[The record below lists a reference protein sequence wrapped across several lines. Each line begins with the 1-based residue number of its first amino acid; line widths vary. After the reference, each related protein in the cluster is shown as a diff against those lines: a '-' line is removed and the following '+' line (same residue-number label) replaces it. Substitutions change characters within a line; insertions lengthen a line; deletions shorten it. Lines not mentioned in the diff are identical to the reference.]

1 MDLNEGKIWS
11 EKEKIFCKFQSRLS
25 RSLYPN
31 TYNIH
36 SILLYTLNDLVKE
49 QLHIS
54 KVELIGENFF
64 PLAETFSRL
73 SHQVVAFKDAT
84 TSTS

>member
-1 MDLNEGKIWS
+1 MENFEAFHYTISSSTEFVFLKR
-11 EKEKIFCKFQSRLS
+11 RLEI
-25 RSLYPN
+25 LIHPN
-31 TYNIH
+31 IYNIH
-36 SILLYTLNDLVKE
+36 YIYTLNDLVKE

>member
-1 MDLNEGKIWS
+1 MENCEAFHYKISSRTDLVFLKRRS
-11 EKEKIFCKFQSRLS
+11 EILTH
-25 RSLYPN
+25 PN
-31 TYNIH
+31 IYNIH
-36 SILLYTLNDLVKE
+36 NIYIYTLNDLVKE

-84 TSTS
+84 STS

>member
-1 MDLNEGKIWS
+1 MENCEAFHYKISSRTDLVFLKRRS
-11 EKEKIFCKFQSRLS
+11 EILTH
-25 RSLYPN
+25 PN
-31 TYNIH
+31 IYNIH
-36 SILLYTLNDLVKE
+36 YIYTLNDLVKE

-84 TSTS
+84 STTS